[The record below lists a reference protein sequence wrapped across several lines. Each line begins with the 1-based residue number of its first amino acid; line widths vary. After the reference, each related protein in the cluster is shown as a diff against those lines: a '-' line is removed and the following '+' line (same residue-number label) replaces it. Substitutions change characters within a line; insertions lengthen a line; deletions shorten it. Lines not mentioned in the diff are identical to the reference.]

1 MSDARRDLPSV
12 NLLLEGDAARTLLK
26 RAPRQVVVDAIR
38 AVLDAARRDATLIP
52 PNDDWNTLVFKEGV
66 RRNRPSLRRVLNAT
80 GIVLHT
86 NLARAPLAE
95 AAVAAISDVA
105 LGYANLEYDLARGER
120 GSRYVH
126 CVELLVELTG
136 AEDALVVNNCAGA
149 LVLALAATARD
160 KQTIVSRGEL
170 IEIGGGFRVPEI
182 MEAAGTTLVEV
193 GTTNRT
199 GVADYAK
206 AITPATGA
214 LVKVHRSNFTVEGFV
229 AEATTR
235 ELAAL
240 AREHGLPLIE
250 DFGSGLM
257 LPLEALGLS
266 GEPTAREVVAAGASL
281 VLMSGDKLLGGPQ
294 AGIILGTRE
303 RVAQLRAHPLA
314 RSYRVDKLTIAALG
328 ATLACYRDPEGAM
341 HGIPVLRLLAVPADA
356 LRQRATTLAT
366 RFRGNGHAAEVVAT
380 ESAVGGGAFPTA
392 RLASFAVALSGDADF
407 LARLLREDELPVIAR
422 IADGRVLLDLR
433 AIDAGD
439 LPRLANVVDDILA
452 KASTHHQ
459 STGGAP

>member
-1 MSDARRDLPSV
+1 MSDARRELPSV
-12 NLLLEGDAARTLLK
+12 SVLLEGPGAASLL
-26 RAPRQVVVDAIR
+26 ADTPREVVVDAIR
-38 AVLDAARRDATLIP
+38 AVLDEARRDARFDAGTV
-52 PNDDWNTLVFKEGV
+52 DWNTLVFREGQ
-66 RRNRPSLRRVLNAT
+66 RRKRPTLRRVINAT

-105 LGYANLEYDLARGER
+105 LGYANLEYDLAKGER

-126 CVELLVELTG
+126 CVGLLTELTG

-149 LVLALAATARD
+149 LVLALAASARG

-170 IEIGGGFRVPEI
+170 IEIGGGFRVPDI
-182 MEAAGTTLVEV
+182 MAASGTTLVEV

-199 GVADYAK
+199 RLSDYAS
-206 AITPATGA
+206 AITPETGA

-229 AEATTR
+229 SEATSR
-235 ELAAL
+235 ELAPL
-240 AREHGLPLIE
+240 ASAHGLPLIE

-257 LPLEALGLS
+257 LSLASIGLS
-266 GEPTAREVVAAGASL
+266 GEPTAREVVANGASL
-281 VLMSGDKLLGGPQ
+281 VLMSGDKLMGGPQ
-294 AGIILGTRE
+294 AGIILGTKE

-328 ATLACYRDPEGAM
+328 ATLALYRTPERAKAS
-341 HGIPVLRLLAVPADA
+341 IPVLRLLHVSGAS
-356 LRQRATTLAT
+356 LESRARTLAARLT
-366 RFRGNGHAAEVVAT
+366 TNGFACDVVAT

-392 RLASFAVALSGDADF
+392 RLASFAVALPGNAET

-422 IADGRVLLDLR
+422 ISDGRALLDLR
-433 AIDAGD
+433 AVDAGD
-439 LPRLANVVDDILA
+439 LPRLANVAEAVLA
-452 KASTHHQ
+452 KAAQAST
-459 STGGAP
+459 P

>member
-1 MSDARRDLPSV
+1 M
-12 NLLLEGDAARTLLK
+12 
-26 RAPRQVVVDAIR
+26 DAIR

-214 LVKVHRSNFTVEGFV
+214 QIG
-229 AEATTR
+229 
-235 ELAAL
+235 
-240 AREHGLPLIE
+240 
-250 DFGSGLM
+250 
-257 LPLEALGLS
+257 
-266 GEPTAREVVAAGASL
+266 
-281 VLMSGDKLLGGPQ
+281 
-294 AGIILGTRE
+294 
-303 RVAQLRAHPLA
+303 RAH
-314 RSYRVDKLTIAALG
+314 V
-328 ATLACYRDPEGAM
+328 
-341 HGIPVLRLLAVPADA
+341 
-356 LRQRATTLAT
+356 
-366 RFRGNGHAAEVVAT
+366 
-380 ESAVGGGAFPTA
+380 
-392 RLASFAVALSGDADF
+392 
-407 LARLLREDELPVIAR
+407 
-422 IADGRVLLDLR
+422 
-433 AIDAGD
+433 
-439 LPRLANVVDDILA
+439 
-452 KASTHHQ
+452 
-459 STGGAP
+459 